1 MMRHRI
7 LTLLASTAPLVVLAA
22 GCTVQSPG
30 AGGSSLLP
38 EPAASPSA
46 VASQLSGTWHGA
58 FWQAGGHGTG
68 GSAVE
73 GEATL
78 EIKDDATYTLTW
90 TRRGSQTST
99 IRDSGIVV
107 ASGRGV
113 TLKSARGNSLPLM
126 RNCDTLHGLTT
137 HATGYTVKVTVERVR

>member
-7 LTLLASTAPLVVLAA
+7 LALLASTAPLVILAA
-22 GCTVQSPG
+22 GCAARGPG
-30 AGGSSLLP
+30 VAGSSP
-38 EPAASPSA
+38 PDPVSPSA

-126 RNCDTLHGLTT
+126 RNGDTLHGLTT

>member
-1 MMRHRI
+1 MIQHRI
-7 LTLLASTAPLVVLAA
+7 LTLLASTAPLIVLA
-22 GCTVQSPG
+22 GCTAQSPG
-30 AGGSSLLP
+30 AGGSRLA
-38 EPAASPSA
+38 EPAATPSA
-46 VASQLSGTWHGA
+46 VASQLSGTWHGT

-78 EIKDDATYTLTW
+78 QIKDDATYTLTW
-90 TRRGSQTST
+90 TRRGANAST
-99 IRDSGIVV
+99 TRDSGLVV

-113 TLKSARGNSLPLM
+113 TLKSAGGTSLPLT
-126 RNCDTLHGLTT
+126 RNGDKLYGLTT

>member
-1 MMRHRI
+1 MIQHRI
-7 LTLLASTAPLVVLAA
+7 LTPLASTALMVLAA
-22 GCTVQSPG
+22 GCAAQSPG
-30 AGGSSLLP
+30 VAGSSLS
-38 EPAASPSA
+38 EPAVSPSN

-126 RNCDTLHGLTT
+126 RNGDKLHGLTT

>member
-1 MMRHRI
+1 MMQHRI
-7 LTLLASTAPLVVLAA
+7 LTLLASTAPLVILAA
-22 GCTVQSPG
+22 GCA
-30 AGGSSLLP
+30 AGGPGVAGSSAP
-38 EPAASPSA
+38 DPAISPSA

-126 RNCDTLHGLTT
+126 RNGDTLHGLTT